1 MNIQNNRTKIYNCA
15 YLTTQEKSETEI
27 RYRDRFV
34 LCFAVKTAPYQ
45 VKKALVKHQ
54 AVVQK
59 KVGGRLLSCI
69 VMQRQVHVVQQYVM
83 SEQDCWTM
91 CVLGH
96 RRKRVNNRLSLR
108 VGWE

>member
-34 LCFAVKTAPYQ
+34 SCFSVKTVLYQ

-54 AVVQK
+54 AVAQRCRRNLEEIIV
-59 KVGGRLLSCI
+59 LCSNAAASSCGAA
-69 VMQRQVHVVQQYVM
+69 VCHERTGLFDNVC
-83 SEQDCWTM
+83 SLD
-91 CVLGH
+91 LGH
-96 RRKRVNNRLSLR
+96 R
-108 VGWE
+108 